1 MGQQMSATDTREA
14 EDMSD
19 FNYQAYSPS
28 RDQVCG
34 HMHHDKKSALNCA
47 EHLGWEDAVLKKIRR
62 QTFRRDTIPE
72 YVGVAY
78 DNTDVYEATYRIR
91 FVARNTDEIAKV
103 TEKLENIIRN
113 SQKAVVQTDLMAV
126 KKVEE
131 D

>member
-1 MGQQMSATDTREA
+1 
-14 EDMSD
+14 
-19 FNYQAYSPS
+19 
-28 RDQVCG
+28 
-34 HMHHDKKSALNCA
+34 MHHDKKSALNCA

-78 DNTDVYEATYRIR
+78 DNTDVYEATYRIK